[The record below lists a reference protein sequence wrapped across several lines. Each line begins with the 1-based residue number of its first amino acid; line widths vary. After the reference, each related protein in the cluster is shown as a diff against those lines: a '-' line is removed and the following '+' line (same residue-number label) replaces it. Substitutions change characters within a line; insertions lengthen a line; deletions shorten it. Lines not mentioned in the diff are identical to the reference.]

1 MALLLFPVLGIVTG
15 LLVVRTTGSEGEDA
29 LLDVVAAA
37 IGSVAGGWEALA
49 LAGMTRPGLLA
60 ATAAGL
66 GGAMLLLGVVR
77 LLADRL
83 VIEA

>member
-15 LLVVRTTGSEGEDA
+15 LLVARVTGSEGGNA
-29 LLDVVAAA
+29 FLDVVAAGVGA
-37 IGSVAGGWEALA
+37 VAGGWEALA

-60 ATAAGL
+60 ATAAGV

-77 LLADRL
+77 VLADRL
-83 VIEA
+83 ALEA